1 GTLRVWDVATSKEL
15 RVYRRH
21 EEPITA
27 LAIAPDGKAVLS
39 GDNANAVHL
48 WDLATG
54 KRAHRFV
61 IAPVTGRMDRGGKQY
76 VGFTPHGKNL
86 LAGSADFEC
95 EPGGDRD
102 LRLKGVTG
110 QWDRET
116 GKRLRYEEQDIFP
129 LGVSPTGKVLA
140 SAEFVERN
148 LLAPRMKLSLR
159 GGSDR
164 TA

>member
-1 GTLRVWDVATSKEL
+1 
-15 RVYRRH
+15 
-21 EEPITA
+21 
-27 LAIAPDGKAVLS
+27 
-39 GDNANAVHL
+39 
-48 WDLATG
+48 
-54 KRAHRFV
+54 
-61 IAPVTGRMDRGGKQY
+61 Y
-76 VGFTPHGKNL
+76 VGFTPHGKTL
-86 LAGSADFEC
+86 LAGSADFEF

-148 LLAPRMKLSLR
+148 RLAPRMKLSRR

-164 TA
+164 TAVELKAEPAGIPDPLAFSVDGKTVAAGIVTSSAGFFGGGRSEERYRVWEAVSGKEIVQLKRGGPV